1 MSAKGFYEGLAIEAQ
16 GSIARLG
23 RRATLVSWLR
33 VAMFVAIVAGIYLL
47 WDSSTLCILSSI
59 VGLAIFLLLIKYHDR
74 LLRLKARQET
84 KLHLAQSRLR
94 VIAGDLSCQPQGN
107 SHIDQ
112 MHRFSFDLDIF
123 GTNSLFSMLDSTAT
137 AIGATH
143 LAQWLK
149 NPLTDNNAIVARQ
162 KAIKELAQM
171 NTLRTEFHASG
182 KTIEKEEQQDTPDF
196 SNRPSFHLP
205 TPLIILAYCA
215 APILI
220 AAIIL
225 NAMGFIPGTAI
236 IWLIV
241 GYLFM
246 ASLASKKISKLHQW
260 LCSTVES
267 LTIRE
272 QLFQQIEST
281 QFSSPLMIE
290 LQNNL
295 RHNETNASRLIKRLS
310 RHLKSLD
317 QRYNAVGFILF
328 NGTMLWDIIII
339 NHIDRWMKRYGDN
352 LTTWLN
358 TLGEIDALCA
368 LATYAFENPEYT
380 YPQIDSTGKTI
391 MQAEEMGHPLIH
403 KSSRIN
409 NPLPA
414 MAQQSFLIIT
424 GANMAGK
431 STYLRTI
438 GINYLLAMVGA
449 PVAAKSMTFTPA
461 SLFTGLRAN
470 DSLAKGESYFFAELK
485 RLQAVVNEASQG
497 KPMFILLDE
506 ILRGTNSAD
515 KQRGSLALVK
525 KLITLP
531 IGGVLATHDLVLGSL
546 ANEYPNNISA
556 YCFEAEIKGDNLTF
570 DYTLH
575 DGVAHNLNA
584 YFLMEK
590 MGIV

>member
-1 MSAKGFYEGLAIEAQ
+1 MSAKGFYEGLAIETQ
-16 GSIARLG
+16 GSIASLS

-33 VAMFVAIVAGIYLL
+33 VAVFIAIVAGIYLL
-47 WDSSTLCILSSI
+47 WDSSTLCILSS
-59 VGLAIFLLLIKYHDR
+59 VAGLAIFLFLIKYHDR

-94 VIAGDLSCQPQGN
+94 VIAGDLSCQPQGRT
-107 SHIDQ
+107 HIDQ

-123 GTNSLFSMLDSTAT
+123 GADSLYSILDSTAT
-137 AIGATH
+137 SIGASH
-143 LAQWLK
+143 LAHWLK
-149 NPLTDNNAIVARQ
+149 NPLTDNDAIVARQ

-182 KTIEKEEQQDTPDF
+182 KTIEKEERQETPDF

-205 TPLIILAYCA
+205 IPLTILAYCA
-215 APILI
+215 APTLI
-220 AAIIL
+220 AFIIL

-236 IWLIV
+236 MWLIV
-241 GYLFM
+241 GYLFV
-246 ASLASKKISKLHQW
+246 ASLASKKTSKLHQW
-260 LCSTVES
+260 LCSTVER
-267 LTIRE
+267 LTSRE
-272 QLFQQIEST
+272 QLFQQIENT
-281 QFSSPLMIE
+281 QFQSSLMIN

-295 RHNETNASRLIKRLS
+295 KQNNENASQSIKRLS
-310 RHLKSLD
+310 RLLKSLD

-328 NGTMLWDIIII
+328 NGTMLWDITII
-339 NHIDRWMKRYGDN
+339 NRIDRWMEKYGDN
-352 LTTWLN
+352 LTTWMN

-380 YPQIDSTGKTI
+380 YPQIDATGKTI

-403 KSSRIN
+403 KSKRIN
-409 NPLPA
+409 NPLPI
-414 MAQQSFLIIT
+414 MAQHSFIIIT

-449 PVAAKSMTFTPA
+449 PVAAKSMIFTPA

-470 DSLAKGESYFFAELK
+470 DSLANGESYFFAELK
-485 RLQAVVNEASQG
+485 RLQAVVDEASQG

-531 IGGVLATHDLVLGSL
+531 IGGVLATHDLVLGNL
-546 ANEYPNNISA
+546 ANEFPNNISA
-556 YCFEAEIKGDNLTF
+556 YCFEAEIKDDNLTF

-575 DGVAHNLNA
+575 EGVAHNLNA

>member
-1 MSAKGFYEGLAIEAQ
+1 MSAKGFYEGLAIETQ
-16 GSIARLG
+16 GSIASLS
-23 RRATLVSWLR
+23 RRATQVSWLR

-74 LLRLKARQET
+74 LLRLKAPQET

-149 NPLTDNNAIVARQ
+149 NPLTDNDAIVARQ

-182 KTIEKEEQQDTPDF
+182 KTIEEEEHHITPDF

-241 GYLFM
+241 GYLFV

-295 RHNETNASRLIKRLS
+295 RHNETNASLLIKRLS
-310 RHLKSLD
+310 R
-317 QRYNAVGFILF
+317 
-328 NGTMLWDIIII
+328 
-339 NHIDRWMKRYGDN
+339 
-352 LTTWLN
+352 
-358 TLGEIDALCA
+358 
-368 LATYAFENPEYT
+368 
-380 YPQIDSTGKTI
+380 
-391 MQAEEMGHPLIH
+391 
-403 KSSRIN
+403 
-409 NPLPA
+409 
-414 MAQQSFLIIT
+414 
-424 GANMAGK
+424 
-431 STYLRTI
+431 
-438 GINYLLAMVGA
+438 LL
-449 PVAAKSMTFTPA
+449 
-461 SLFTGLRAN
+461 
-470 DSLAKGESYFFAELK
+470 
-485 RLQAVVNEASQG
+485 
-497 KPMFILLDE
+497 
-506 ILRGTNSAD
+506 
-515 KQRGSLALVK
+515 
-525 KLITLP
+525 
-531 IGGVLATHDLVLGSL
+531 
-546 ANEYPNNISA
+546 
-556 YCFEAEIKGDNLTF
+556 
-570 DYTLH
+570 
-575 DGVAHNLNA
+575 
-584 YFLMEK
+584 
-590 MGIV
+590 

>member
-1 MSAKGFYEGLAIEAQ
+1 MGVEQYYKALADEAKAHISSL
-16 GSIARLG
+16 S
-23 RRATLVSWLR
+23 RRATQVSWLR

-47 WDSSTLCILSSI
+47 WDYSILCILSSI
-59 VGLAIFLLLIKYHDR
+59 VGLAIFLFLIKYHDR

-94 VIAGDLSCQPQGN
+94 VITGDLSGQPQGN
-107 SHIDQ
+107 SNIDQ

-123 GTNSLFSMLDSTAT
+123 GANSLFSMLDSTAT
-137 AIGATH
+137 AIGAKH

-149 NPLTDNNAIVARQ
+149 NPLSNNDDIIARQ
-162 KAIKELAQM
+162 EAIGELSQM
-171 NTLRTEFHASG
+171 NSLRTEFHASG
-182 KTIEKEEQQDTPDF
+182 KTIEEEEHHITPDF
-196 SNRPSFHLP
+196 SNRPSFHLS
-205 TPLIILAYCA
+205 TPFIILAYCA

-220 AAIIL
+220 AAITL
-225 NAMGFIPGTAI
+225 NALGFISGTTI

-241 GYLFM
+241 GYLFI
-246 ASLASKKISKLHQW
+246 ASLASKKIGKLHQW
-260 LCSTVES
+260 LCSTVER
-267 LTIRE
+267 LTSRE
-272 QLFQQIEST
+272 QLFQQIENT
-281 QFSSPLMIE
+281 QFQSSLMIN

-295 RHNETNASRLIKRLS
+295 KQNNENASQSIKRLS
-310 RHLKSLD
+310 RLLKSLD

-339 NHIDRWMKRYGDN
+339 NRIDRWMRKYGDN
-352 LTTWLN
+352 LNIWMN

-380 YPQIDSTGKTI
+380 YPQIDATGKTI
-391 MQAEEMGHPLIH
+391 MQAEEMGHQLIH
-403 KSSRIN
+403 KSKRIN
-409 NPLPA
+409 NPLPF
-414 MAQQSFLIIT
+414 MAQHSFIIIT

-470 DSLAKGESYFFAELK
+470 DSLANGESYFFAELK
-485 RLQAVVNEASQG
+485 RLQAVVDEASQS

-546 ANEYPNNISA
+546 ANEFPNNISA
-556 YCFEAEIKGDNLTF
+556 YCFEAEIKNDNLTF
-570 DYTLH
+570 DYKLRN
-575 DGVAHNLNA
+575 GIAHNLNA